1 MQELVLNIL
10 KSTDGYVSGAEI
22 GERLGVSRT
31 AIWKAISKLKA
42 EGYNIEAV
50 NNKGYHLIDDS
61 DIINSQ
67 EIKDILE
74 TKLIGKNV
82 VFYPEVSSTNDVV
95 KELGENDGIEGT
107 VVVAEKQTNG
117 RGRRGRKWES
127 EKGSGLWFSI
137 LLRPDIDP
145 RNAPMITLIAGI
157 SVCVASRRVTGL
169 PVTIKWPNDVII
181 DNKKICGILTEM
193 SSEIGNINYVVVG
206 IGVNVNSESF
216 PDDIS
221 DIATSLK
228 IESNK
233 NIKRKVLL
241 NEILKEFENNYLDY
255 IKDCDFSKFRDKY
268 RELCSTINQ
277 EINVIGRET
286 YPATAIDIN
295 ENGELIV
302 EKSDGSRE
310 VVFSG
315 EVSIRKR

>member
-67 EIKDILE
+67 EIKNILE

-117 RGRRGRKWES
+117 RGRRGRKW
-127 EKGSGLWFSI
+127 K
-137 LLRPDIDP
+137 
-145 RNAPMITLIAGI
+145 
-157 SVCVASRRVTGL
+157 
-169 PVTIKWPNDVII
+169 
-181 DNKKICGILTEM
+181 
-193 SSEIGNINYVVVG
+193 
-206 IGVNVNSESF
+206 
-216 PDDIS
+216 
-221 DIATSLK
+221 
-228 IESNK
+228 
-233 NIKRKVLL
+233 
-241 NEILKEFENNYLDY
+241 
-255 IKDCDFSKFRDKY
+255 
-268 RELCSTINQ
+268 
-277 EINVIGRET
+277 
-286 YPATAIDIN
+286 
-295 ENGELIV
+295 
-302 EKSDGSRE
+302 
-310 VVFSG
+310 
-315 EVSIRKR
+315 